1 MHRRCE
7 EPWCCIG
14 SHHVMY
20 EDAYTVERMLT
31 MNTLRLL
38 YPEWQAGDKKG
49 YYLGAQLLATLAPGG
64 DHQRMRQVP
73 VMMPTG
79 TRYGVG

>member
-1 MHRRCE
+1 
-7 EPWCCIG
+7 
-14 SHHVMY
+14 
-20 EDAYTVERMLT
+20 

-64 DHQRMRQVP
+64 DHQRTRQVP